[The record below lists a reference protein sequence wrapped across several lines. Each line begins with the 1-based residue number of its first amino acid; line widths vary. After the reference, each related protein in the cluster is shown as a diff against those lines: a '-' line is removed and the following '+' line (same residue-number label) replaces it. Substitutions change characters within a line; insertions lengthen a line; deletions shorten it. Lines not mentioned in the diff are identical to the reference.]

1 LSSSNNSAESEDLLE
16 VGRIEKV
23 HGLRGE
29 VVVGLVSNMVDA
41 RTSAGAEFLAEGQRL
56 QVVSARPHK
65 NKWLVTFQGVSSR
78 EDAELL
84 RGRTLLAEPLPSS
97 AAEDGEAD
105 GFATEVVAFVHEL
118 IGLNLIDQHGTDH
131 GEVISV
137 LENPA
142 ADLLELANGRLVP
155 LSFYESHTDTTVTVD
170 VPVGLLDDDALE
182 DRAPQDRAGS

>member
-1 LSSSNNSAESEDLLE
+1 MDLLE

-41 RTSAGAEFLAEGQRL
+41 RTSTGAEFLAEGQRL
-56 QVVSARPHK
+56 VVAAARPHK
-65 NKWLVTFQGVSSR
+65 NKWLVIFEGVNSR
-78 EDAELL
+78 EDAETL

-118 IGLNLIDQHGTDH
+118 IGLQLVDQHGTNH
-131 GEVISV
+131 GPVTTV

-142 ADLLELANGRLVP
+142 SDLLELGDGRLVP
-155 LSFYESHTDTTVTVD
+155 LSFYTSHTDTTVTVE
-170 VPVGLLDDDALE
+170 VPIGLLDDEAVE
-182 DRAPQDRAGS
+182 DRPPQNRSSE